1 MPPKLNQGTVIRMEI
16 IRKIDVLQKFLNSIR
31 NDGESIGLVP
41 TMGALHQG
49 HFELIN
55 YSKKETD
62 LTVCSIYI
70 NPVQFNDKKD
80 FVRYPRDEEKDI
92 SLLENLGCDVVF
104 IPDDEQMFRGKRLI
118 NLDFGSLSNHLEGEF
133 RPGHFNGVALV
144 VSKLFNIVKP
154 EVAFFGQ
161 KDLQQYSIIKQMIE
175 EFCFN
180 IELKMIPTV
189 REENG
194 LALSSRNKLF
204 TNEQRK
210 EASKLYQAL
219 KKVEDVLQTNN
230 SVLKIKKVVEEFLSS
245 SNMRLEYFEI
255 VNLENF
261 QPVETIEKN
270 NKYGA
275 CIAGYLDNIRLID
288 NIIINTQ

>member
-230 SVLKIKKVVEEFLSS
+230 SVLEIKKVVEKFLSS
-245 SNMRLEYFEI
+245 SNLRLEYFEI

>member
-1 MPPKLNQGTVIRMEI
+1 MEI

-230 SVLKIKKVVEEFLSS
+230 SVLEIKKVVEKFLSS
-245 SNMRLEYFEI
+245 SNLRLEYFEI

>member
-1 MPPKLNQGTVIRMEI
+1 
-16 IRKIDVLQKFLNSIR
+16 
-31 NDGESIGLVP
+31 
-41 TMGALHQG
+41 
-49 HFELIN
+49 
-55 YSKKETD
+55 
-62 LTVCSIYI
+62 
-70 NPVQFNDKKD
+70 
-80 FVRYPRDEEKDI
+80 
-92 SLLENLGCDVVF
+92 
-104 IPDDEQMFRGKRLI
+104 MFRGKRLI

>member
-230 SVLKIKKVVEEFLSS
+230 SVLKIKKVVEKFLSS

-255 VNLENF
+255 VKLENF

>member
-1 MPPKLNQGTVIRMEI
+1 MEI